1 MSHNISHSIDDVTMN
16 WDITLHKSLKFSNC
30 HNSIQKQIRRSS
42 KKNLS
47 TSFCVCLVSWKQ
59 RNLEIRANILKSCHR
74 PVVSLFYA
82 TKSYRVNRP
91 LLFWISVGHAHLPLL
106 SHSWQ
111 VVTWCKLIWPDLV
124 FGFVH
129 KRSGN
134 EIRTAILKFSNVR
147 ESIQQS
153 KRMDWLL
160 FLHVC
165 WVF

>member
-1 MSHNISHSIDDVTMN
+1 MVPRTETKLCIHVSRWNFPTVTKVFKN
-16 WDITLHKSLKFSNC
+16 KSGQGLEKTFWPLFVFVWFRESN
-30 HNSIQKQIRRSS
+30 
-42 KKNLS
+42 
-47 TSFCVCLVSWKQ
+47 
-59 RNLEIRANILKSCHR
+59 EIYETRANIPKSCRR

-91 LLFWISVGHAHLPLL
+91 LLLRIYVGHAHLPLL

-134 EIRTAILKFSNVR
+134 EIRTAIWKFSNVR

-160 FLHVC
+160 FLC

>member
-1 MSHNISHSIDDVTMN
+1 MLRKAN
-16 WDITLHKSLKFSNC
+16 WDKTLQKLLKFSDC
-30 HNSIQKQIRRSS
+30 SKSIRKQIGPSCR
-42 KKNLS
+42 KNLS

-59 RNLEIRANILKSCHR
+59 WNLEIRANIPNSR
-74 PVVSLFYA
+74 RTPVVSLLYA
-82 TKSYRVNRP
+82 TKSYRVNLS
-91 LLFWISVGHAHLPLL
+91 LLLQIYVGHAHLPLL

-111 VVTWCKLIWPDLV
+111 VVTWCKLIRPDLV

-134 EIRTAILKFSNVR
+134 EIKTAIWKFSNVR

-160 FLHVC
+160 FLC